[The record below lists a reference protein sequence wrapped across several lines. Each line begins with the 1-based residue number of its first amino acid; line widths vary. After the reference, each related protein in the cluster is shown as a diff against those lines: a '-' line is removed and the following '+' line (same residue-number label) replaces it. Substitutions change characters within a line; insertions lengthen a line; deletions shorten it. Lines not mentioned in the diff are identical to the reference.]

1 MARLCIF
8 CLQIFDLQTVKNNQQ
23 PAHATSGIPVS
34 IIKGLIFKCLRLQTL
49 KTINFKRNY

>member
-1 MARLCIF
+1 MIYSILTKTYGKALHF

-34 IIKGLIFKCLRLQTL
+34 IIKG
-49 KTINFKRNY
+49 